1 MRPETKLLEKP
12 IRTGKIPQEA
22 NENAKKIQGNYLWR
36 GKPAMITSRLVL
48 VLHLIGREG
57 GPSFEHRSQSDLKQ
71 KYRNSGSSQK

>member
-1 MRPETKLLEKP
+1 MRTQRKYKET
-12 IRTGKIPQEA
+12 ICGA
-22 NENAKKIQGNYLWR
+22 

-48 VLHLIGREG
+48 VLHVIGLEG